1 MAITV
6 DNSIAR
12 VSSDGGASAAVG
24 PFNAVSGQLILA
36 TGQLDQNSQP
46 YVAATISNDGAALTW
61 TNIVNNGAADSA
73 TVACW
78 YTHLTGDRS
87 NLTVTLTRGNT
98 DSDSPSLKI
107 YLLSGH
113 DSSTILGASTASTST
128 TNNLTTASITPQT
141 SGTGFGVGADYNEL
155 GLPSSSDLTNTS
167 TFDTSGDIA
176 GISGYKALTSG
187 VGATCNLD
195 AFGGSAAAWRYA
207 WFEIRVAA
215 GAGRTTKNIH
225 PWTHGVNNGI
235 GLGLPGGGIG
245 S

>member
-6 DNSIAR
+6 DNSLGR
-12 VSSDGGASAAVG
+12 TSSDGGAATSVG

-61 TNIVNNGAADSA
+61 TNIVNAGAADSA
-73 TVACW
+73 SVACW
-78 YTHLTGDRS
+78 YTHLSADRT
-87 NLTVTLTRGNT
+87 NLTVTLTRGNA
-98 DSDSPSLKI
+98 DGDSPSLKI

-113 DSSTILGASTASTST
+113 DTSTILGASTTNTST

-167 TFDTSGDIA
+167 TFDTSGDIS
-176 GISGYKALTSG
+176 GISGYKVLTVS

-195 AFGGSAAAWRYA
+195 AFGSSAAAWRYA

-215 GAGRTTKNIH
+215 STSTDPPFVTRAPDQRRGDWH
-225 PWTHGVNNGI
+225 V
-235 GLGLPGGGIG
+235 LYG